1 MLSNILHCDFIQLS
15 SSAMM
20 DSVSHGVLRGRP
32 HGGVGILIRKL
43 NNLFK
48 TVRCLAKRERFIA
61 ISVFDIVIVNVYLP
75 VCTSDDAYK
84 DELTFILEDILNV
97 IATCCCGK
105 VVLGVM

>member
-32 HGGVGILIRKL
+32 HGGVGILIR

-61 ISVFDIVIVNVYLP
+61 ISVFDIVIVNV
-75 VCTSDDAYK
+75 
-84 DELTFILEDILNV
+84 
-97 IATCCCGK
+97 
-105 VVLGVM
+105 